1 MHSVDCVALPHA
13 ELQQRLRRSLI
24 TAAERSGCISLARPL
39 DQQRDG
45 ALGYMASPSGAVRSG

>member
-45 ALGYMASPSGAVRSG
+45 APGTWPLLQGQ